1 MGNGHHR
8 LRGPDQEE
16 PVRAARPLRPAGEPQ
31 QRAARGGAAR
41 GDLSPRSAFGR
52 IRRTGAPAAA
62 GGETVK
68 RGFAID
74 VLPRSVA
81 RYRATHAVVAI
92 DVFRATTTIVTAL
105 QNDRRVFTVP
115 TLDKAAELAR
125 LMPHA
130 VLAGEQA
137 GDKPPHFHLQNS
149 PSAFER
155 LSDR

>member
-52 IRRTGAPAAA
+52 IPRTGAPAAA
-62 GGETVK
+62 GGGK
-68 RGFAID
+68 PGRGGFPPAGRPRAGPAI
-74 VLPRSVA
+74 
-81 RYRATHAVVAI
+81 RATPGGSPSA
-92 DVFRATTTIVTAL
+92 FSRPPPPTAPPR
-105 QNDRRVFTVP
+105 QNARRVFTVP

-137 GDKPPHFHLQNS
+137 GDKPP
-149 PSAFER
+149 
-155 LSDR
+155 